1 MTTESNRRSAIG
13 AMFAGL
19 GLTLAAIGVMYVDHA
34 TVNVLADHHIRA
46 GYPSYTNARI
56 NSAVAIYL
64 VYLFVIGFLGIVCW
78 LGTIWAVKAGKW
90 WARSATIAMF

>member
-1 MTTESNRRSAIG
+1 MRLSMCLPSTISEPAI
-13 AMFAGL
+13 L
-19 GLTLAAIGVMYVDHA
+19 SDHA
-34 TVNVLADHHIRA
+34 C
-46 GYPSYTNARI
+46 I